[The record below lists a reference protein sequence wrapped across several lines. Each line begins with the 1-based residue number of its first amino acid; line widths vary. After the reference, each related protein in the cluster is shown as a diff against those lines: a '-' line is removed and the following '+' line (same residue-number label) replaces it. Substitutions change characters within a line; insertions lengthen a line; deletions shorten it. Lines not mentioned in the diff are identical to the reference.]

1 MDCSLPG
8 CPVHGISQARIWS
21 GVAISFCRGSS
32 WLRDWSCI
40 SCRWL
45 LFYCSVQ
52 SLVSSSLQPHGLQPS
67 QASLSI
73 TNSQSLLKLMSIESV
88 RPSNHLIL
96 CHPLLLQ
103 PSIFPSMRVFSNLS
117 ILRIRWPKYWSFSFN
132 ISPSNEYSGL
142 ISFRM
147 NWLDLLAF
155 QRTLNS
161 LLQHHSSKASI
172 LWHSAFFTVQLSHPH
187 LTFTGIK
194 QSKMAWQG
202 RLYFCRRVC
211 YRQRSGSSIFIPEK
225 QVPCPGSSQI
235 EDHWVTI
242 FPGCC
247 LSLYWMIDNY
257 FPHPFSSLC
266 MSRIKPRN
274 VAHQNVLMRK
284 ENEEVKRTK
293 DWQLA
298 TILEILFASQLYTF
312 LFNYSKN
319 ESLLYFL

>member
-1 MDCSLPG
+1 MSIYKPSQIASILLEMLSNG
-8 CPVHGISQARIWS
+8 VTGIS
-21 GVAISFCRGSS
+21 
-32 WLRDWSCI
+32 
-40 SCRWL
+40 
-45 LFYCSVQ
+45 SVQ
-52 SLVSSSLQPHGLQPS
+52 SLSCVWLCHPKVCSMPGLPVHHQLLGFTQTHVCWVSD
-67 QASLSI
+67 A
-73 TNSQSLLKLMSIESV
+73 
-88 RPSNHLIL
+88 SNHLIL
-96 CHPLLLQ
+96 CHPLLLP

-155 QRTLNS
+155 QRTLKS

-194 QSKMAWQG
+194 QSKLAWQG

-235 EDHWVTI
+235 EDHQVTI

-298 TILEILFASQLYTF
+298 TILEFLFASQLYTF